1 MFKITDVRNKE
12 VPVEKVVR
20 LAPSLGWD
28 DPVLGKDLWY
38 AGKELDGVERK
49 DIVDNNPTWELT
61 AEQLLELINFN
72 EYSFSATEMFDLDL
86 PEEKKTLI
94 TNVRSKRSGAKV
106 MIVDKGWKKNKLSD
120 KDLFL
125 VSEETYDNVKEYK
138 TIYDDNPVFV
148 VNKEDIDYIESDYDF
163 DYIDGLATTKALIT
177 DVSTKETP
185 DMKVALV
192 ERGWE
197 MPELGKDKK
206 FWYITPNE
214 LAETDKDRGI
224 INENPVLEVNT
235 KDLQYLSEHFDF
247 NILDKNI
254 NAETEQPELE
264 PASDMVNHPSHY
276 ADTDLPVEVIDI
288 IEPTIKNYPSEVGY
302 HVGNVIKYLLRA
314 PYKNNLKED
323 MAKAEFYLKRAKD
336 ILEDK

>member
-1 MFKITDVRNKE
+1 MFKITNVRNKE

-28 DPVLGKDLWY
+28 DPVLGEDLWY
-38 AGKELDGVERK
+38 EGEELEGVERK
-49 DIVDNNPTWELT
+49 EVVDSNPSWELT
-61 AEQLLELINFN
+61 AEQLLKLINRN
-72 EYSFSATEMFDLDL
+72 EYSFNATEMFDLDL

-94 TNVRSKRSGAKV
+94 T
-106 MIVDKGWKKNKLSD
+106 
-120 KDLFL
+120 
-125 VSEETYDNVKEYK
+125 
-138 TIYDDNPVFV
+138 
-148 VNKEDIDYIESDYDF
+148 
-163 DYIDGLATTKALIT
+163 
-177 DVSTKETP
+177 DVSMKETP
-185 DMKVALV
+185 DMEVALV

-197 MPELGKDKK
+197 MSELGKDKK
-206 FWYITPNE
+206 FWYITPDE
-214 LAETDKDRGI
+214 LTETDKDRGI
-224 INENPVLEVNT
+224 INEKPVLEVDT

-247 NILDKNI
+247 NIISKNI
-254 NAETEQPELE
+254 NGVIDQPELE

-276 ADTDLPVEVIDI
+276 ADTDLPAEVIDI

-323 MAKAEFYLKRAKD
+323 VEKAEFYLKRTKD

>member
-1 MFKITDVRNKE
+1 MFKITDVRNKR

-20 LAPSLGWD
+20 LSSSLGWD
-28 DPVLGKDLWY
+28 DPILGEDLWY
-38 AGKELDGVERK
+38 EGEELEGVERK
-49 DIVDNNPTWELT
+49 EVVDSNPTWELT
-61 AEQLLELINFN
+61 AEQLLQLINYD
-72 EYSFSATEMFDLDL
+72 EYSFNASEMFDLDL
-86 PEEKKTLI
+86 PEKKTLI
-94 TNVRSKRSGAKV
+94 TNVRSKYTGSKV
-106 MIVDKGWKKNKLSD
+106 MIVDNGWKEHNLTD
-120 KDLFL
+120 KDIYL
-125 VSEETYDNVKEYK
+125 VSEETYDTVKK
-138 TIYDDNPVFV
+138 TRIIYDSDPVFL
-148 VNKEDIDYIESDYDF
+148 VNKEDIDYIESEYDF

-177 DVSTKETP
+177 DVSMKDTP
-185 DMKVALV
+185 DAKVMLV
-192 ERGWE
+192 ETGWGQ
-197 MPELGKDKK
+197 PELGKDKK
-206 FWYITPNE
+206 FWYIVSDDIRE
-214 LAETDKDRGI
+214 DDRAKGI
-224 INENPVLEVNT
+224 IDENPVLEVDT

-276 ADTDLPVEVIDI
+276 ADTDLPAEVIDI

-323 MAKAEFYLKRAKD
+323 VAKAEFYLKRAKD

>member
-20 LAPSLGWD
+20 LSSFLGWD
-28 DPVLGKDLWY
+28 DPVLGEDLWY
-38 AGKELDGVERK
+38 AGKDTDIHTK

-61 AEQLLELINFN
+61 AEQLLELINTD
-72 EYSFSATEMFDLDL
+72 EYSFNATEMFDLDL
-86 PEEKKTLI
+86 PKEKKTLI
-94 TNVRSKRSGAKV
+94 TNVRSKYTGSKA
-106 MIVDKGWKKNKLSD
+106 MIVDNGWKEHNLTD
-120 KDLFL
+120 KDIYL
-125 VSEETYDNVKEYK
+125 VSEQSYDNVNKNRI
-138 TIYDDNPVFV
+138 IYDNNPVFV
-148 VNKEDIDYIESDYDF
+148 VNKEDIDYIKSEYDF
-163 DYIDGLATTKALIT
+163 DYIDGLAATKALIT
-177 DVSTKETP
+177 DVSMKESL

-206 FWYITPNE
+206 FWYITPDE
-214 LAETDKDRGI
+214 LTETDKDRGI

-247 NILDKNI
+247 NIVDKNI
-254 NAETEQPELE
+254 GQPELE

-276 ADTDLPVEVIDI
+276 ADTDLPAEVIDI

-323 MAKAEFYLKRAKD
+323 VAKAEFYLKRAKD

>member
-1 MFKITDVRNKE
+1 MFKITNVRNKE

-28 DPVLGKDLWY
+28 DPVLGQDLWY
-38 AGKELDGVERK
+38 TGKDTDIHTK
-49 DIVDNNPTWELT
+49 DIVDSNPTWELT
-61 AEQLLELINFN
+61 AEQLLQLINYD
-72 EYSFSATEMFDLDL
+72 EYSFNAAEMFDLDF
-86 PEEKKTLI
+86 PEKKTLI

-106 MIVDKGWKKNKLSD
+106 AIVDMGWKKNKLSD
-120 KDLFL
+120 KDLYLF
-125 VSEETYDNVKEYK
+125 SDETYEFVNK
-138 TIYDDNPVFV
+138 TRIIYNSHPVFV
-148 VNKEDIDYIESDYDF
+148 VNKEDIDYIESDYYF
-163 DYIDGLATTKALIT
+163 DYVGEPAETKALIT
-177 DVSTKETP
+177 DVSMKGTP

-206 FWYITPNE
+206 FWYITPDE
-214 LAETDKDRGI
+214 LTETDKDRGI
-224 INENPVLEVNT
+224 INEKPVLEVNT

-247 NILDKNI
+247 NIIDKNI
-254 NAETEQPELE
+254 EQPELE
-264 PASDMVNHPSHY
+264 PVRDMVNHPSHY
-276 ADTDLPVEVIDI
+276 ADTDLPAEVIDI

-302 HVGNVIKYLLRA
+302 HIGNVIKYLLRA

-323 MAKAEFYLKRAKD
+323 VEKAEFYLKRAKD

>member
-49 DIVDNNPTWELT
+49 DIVDSNPSWELT
-61 AEQLLELINFN
+61 AEQLLRLINRN
-72 EYSFSATEMFDLDL
+72 EYSFNATEMFDLDL
-86 PEEKKTLI
+86 PKEKKTLI
-94 TNVRSKRSGAKV
+94 TNVRSKYTGSKV
-106 MIVDKGWKKNKLSD
+106 MIVDNGWKEHNLTD
-120 KDLFL
+120 KDIYL
-125 VSEETYDNVKEYK
+125 VSEETYESVNK
-138 TIYDDNPVFV
+138 TRIIYNSDPVFL
-148 VNKEDIDYIESDYDF
+148 VNKEDIGYIQSEYDF
-163 DYIDGLATTKALIT
+163 DYLNGLASTKALIT
-177 DVSTKETP
+177 DITDKETP
-185 DMKVALV
+185 RIKLVLV

-197 MPELGKDKK
+197 KPQLGEDKK
-206 FWYITPNE
+206 FWYMLLDDITEN
-214 LAETDKDRGI
+214 DKAHGI
-224 INENPVLEVNT
+224 INKNPVLEVDT
-235 KDLQYLSEHFDF
+235 KDLQFLSEHYDF
-247 NILDKNI
+247 NIIDKNI
-254 NAETEQPELE
+254 NGKIGKPELE

-276 ADTDLPVEVIDI
+276 ADTDLPAEVIDI
-288 IEPTIKNYPSEVGY
+288 IEPTVKNYPSGVGY

-323 MAKAEFYLKRAKD
+323 VAKAEFYLKRAKD

>member
-20 LAPSLGWD
+20 LSPSLGWD
-28 DPVLGKDLWY
+28 DPILGQDLWY
-38 AGKELDGVERK
+38 LGKELDGIERK
-49 DIVDNNPTWELT
+49 DIVDSNPSWELT
-61 AEQLLELINFN
+61 AEQLLQLVNYD
-72 EYSFSATEMFDLDL
+72 EYSFNVTEMFD
-86 PEEKKTLI
+86 
-94 TNVRSKRSGAKV
+94 
-106 MIVDKGWKKNKLSD
+106 
-120 KDLFL
+120 
-125 VSEETYDNVKEYK
+125 
-138 TIYDDNPVFV
+138 
-148 VNKEDIDYIESDYDF
+148 F
-163 DYIDGLATTKALIT
+163 DYVGKPAETRALIT
-177 DVSTKETP
+177 DVSMKETL

-206 FWYITPNE
+206 FWYITPDE
-214 LAETDKDRGI
+214 LTETDKDRGI
-224 INENPVLEVNT
+224 IDENPVLEVDT

-247 NILDKNI
+247 NIISKNI
-254 NAETEQPELE
+254 NGEIDQPELE

-276 ADTDLPVEVIDI
+276 ADTDLPAEVIDI

-302 HVGNVIKYLLRA
+302 HIGNVIKYLLRA

-323 MAKAEFYLKRAKD
+323 VEKAEFYLKRAKD

>member
-20 LAPSLGWD
+20 LSSFLGWD
-28 DPVLGKDLWY
+28 DPVLGEDLWY
-38 AGKELDGVERK
+38 LGKDTDIHTK
-49 DIVDNNPTWELT
+49 DIVNSNPSWELT
-61 AEQLLELINFN
+61 AEQLLKLINRD
-72 EYSFSATEMFDLDL
+72 EYSFNATEMFDLDL
-86 PEEKKTLI
+86 PEKKTLI

-106 MIVDKGWKKNKLSD
+106 VIVDRGWKKNKLSD

-125 VSEETYDNVKEYK
+125 VSEQTYESVNK
-138 TIYDDNPVFV
+138 TRIIYNNDPVFLV
-148 VNKEDIDYIESDYDF
+148 DKEDIDYIESDYDF
-163 DYIDGLATTKALIT
+163 DYIDGLSSSKALIT
-177 DVSTKETP
+177 DVSMKETP

-192 ERGWE
+192 GCGWE

-206 FWYITPNE
+206 FWYITPDE
-214 LAETDKDRGI
+214 LTETDKDRGI
-224 INENPVLEVNT
+224 INEKPVLEVNT
-235 KDLQYLSEHFDF
+235 KALQYLSEHFDF

-276 ADTDLPVEVIDI
+276 ADTDLPAEVIDI

-323 MAKAEFYLKRAKD
+323 VSKAEFYLKRAKD

>member
-1 MFKITDVRNKE
+1 MFKITDVRNKR

-20 LAPSLGWD
+20 LSSFLGWD
-28 DPVLGKDLWY
+28 DPVLGEDLWY
-38 AGKELDGVERK
+38 VGKDTDIHTK
-49 DIVDNNPTWELT
+49 DIVDNNPSWELT
-61 AEQLLELINFN
+61 AEQLLKLINRDD
-72 EYSFSATEMFDLDL
+72 YSFNATEMFDLDL
-86 PEEKKTLI
+86 PKEKKTLI

-106 MIVDKGWKKNKLSD
+106 MIVDKGWKRNKLSD
-120 KDLFL
+120 KDLYL
-125 VSEETYDNVKEYK
+125 VSEETYESVNK
-138 TIYDDNPVFV
+138 TRIIYNSDPVFLID
-148 VNKEDIDYIESDYDF
+148 KEDIDYIESNYDF
-163 DYIDGLATTKALIT
+163 DYVGKPAETKALIT
-177 DVSTKETP
+177 DVSMKETL

-206 FWYITPNE
+206 FWYITPDE
-214 LAETDKDRGI
+214 LTETDKDRGI
-224 INENPVLEVNT
+224 INEKPVLEVNT

-247 NILDKNI
+247 NIIDKNI
-254 NAETEQPELE
+254 NGDIGQPELE

-276 ADTDLPVEVIDI
+276 ADTDLPAEVIDI

-323 MAKAEFYLKRAKD
+323 VAKAEFYLKRAKD